1 MESKHFILIISI
13 LSIILIAIL
22 ILLVVMAF
30 YIFKLKNKNQE
41 SDLADNLENQ
51 CHKHVDK
58 LPDGQCAICN
68 HFFCTDCLKQHEN
81 LSFCIEH
88 YQIFLTNKWE
98 VAHTIKTTPEQPG
111 LGVNLFKEK
120 KLLWQKHSIPS
131 YTVTYYK
138 INIENDAIESY
149 VKLYGRAQDKQK
161 LSIISTGSISN
172 ATI

>member
-30 YIFKLKNKNQE
+30 YIFKLKNKSQE
-41 SDLADNLENQ
+41 SDLTDNIESH
-51 CHKHVDK
+51 CYKHVDK

-68 HFFCTDCLKQHEN
+68 QYFCSDCLKQHEN

-88 YQIFLTNKWE
+88 YQIFLSNKWE
-98 VAHTIKTTPEQPG
+98 VANTIKTTPEQPN
-111 LGVNLFKEK
+111 LGVNLFKQK

-149 VKLYGRAQDKQK
+149 VKLYGRVQDKQK
-161 LSIISTGSISN
+161 LSTISTGSISN